1 MQAAAFDRGLFAR
14 LQTQT
19 AKSWIVSTCALIETG
34 AHLQIIGRQ
43 HLQFGAAYDAPDYG
57 APAALFG
64 TFLLVRSGKRTSI
77 VLPFALIWH

>member
-43 HLQFGAAYDAPDYG
+43 HLHFGAGYDALDYG
-57 APAALFG
+57 APSALFG
-64 TFLLVRSGKRTSI
+64 TLLLVHSRKRKSI
-77 VLPFALIWH
+77 VLPLALIGP